1 MVKSN
6 KYNEED
12 KNKLNSFNNKLLK
25 SDDEIL
31 QNDGLNEQKQILDKD
46 SFNNLF
52 SLQNSQNKN
61 TAIKVFKLIADNL
74 IINIKFDINKDE
86 NFFKKLLMV

>member
-1 MVKSN
+1 MVKGN

-31 QNDGLNEQKQILDKD
+31 QNNGLN
-46 SFNNLF
+46 F
-52 SLQNSQNKN
+52 
-61 TAIKVFKLIADNL
+61 
-74 IINIKFDINKDE
+74 IN
-86 NFFKKLLMV
+86 V

>member
-52 SLQNSQNKN
+52 SLQNSQNEN

-74 IINIKFDINKDE
+74 KINNKVDIKMKIL
-86 NFFKKLLMV
+86 KKLLMVEN